1 MAYSKQWLKLSD
13 EERKL
18 KRIGYRKKYEQ
29 KHPERVKESDKRYR
43 IKHRERLKIIKS
55 TWQKSKGRKNKLRAI
70 EYLGGHCTDC
80 KNEFPPYVYDFHHLD
95 PNIKDNNIA
104 RLMGRKWEGIVH
116 ELDKCVLL
124 CANCHRIRENKEEFL

>member
-1 MAYSKQWLKLSD
+1 MAYSKQWLKLSQ

-18 KRIGYRKKYEQ
+18 KRKEYNDRYKQKY
-29 KHPERVKESDKRYR
+29 PERVKEQDERYR
-43 IKHRERLKIIKS
+43 TKHRDELRTKSS
-55 TWQKSKGRKNKLRAI
+55 TWQKNKGRENKLRAI
-70 EYLGGHCTDC
+70 QYLGGHCIDC

-95 PNIKDNNIA
+95 PKIKDTSIA
-104 RLMGRKWEGIVH
+104 RIMGRKWEGIVH